1 MLGAA
6 RQISRR
12 LLDHFDDAPKSLLT
26 ALKRQLLYQA
36 FAQACAFASPLKLTF
51 GEIFEYFF

>member
-6 RQISRR
+6 QQISRR

-26 ALKRQLLYQA
+26 ALKRQLL
-36 FAQACAFASPLKLTF
+36 
-51 GEIFEYFF
+51 